1 MRRNARTIFI
11 LVCLGLIGC
20 FGCFTI
26 WNHYKDNV
34 ENDNT
39 CEFTR
44 TYRLL
49 LITPTENKDDFYVT
63 LQNTEGVQT
72 VLVNNEEKLEL
83 EDFSKSKKKFF
94 VRSSSS
100 KEDIEKVF
108 GNVEYVDANI
118 DGEFGFITEKISE
131 ATFAKKA
138 DELGTVISRI
148 RIEG

>member
-49 LITPTENKDDFYVT
+49 LITPTKNEDDFYVT

-83 EDFSKSKKKFF
+83 EEGQIYEFVFRKGNSIIEDTIQSIFDNTDLVEIKKTD
-94 VRSSSS
+94 RTL
-100 KEDIEKVF
+100 EDGINESIC
-108 GNVEYVDANI
+108 N
-118 DGEFGFITEKISE
+118 
-131 ATFAKKA
+131 
-138 DELGTVISRI
+138 
-148 RIEG
+148 

>member
-49 LITPTENKDDFYVT
+49 LIIPTENEDDFYVT

-83 EDFSKSKKKFF
+83 EAGQIYEFVFRKGNSIIEDTIQSIFDNTDLVEIKKTD
-94 VRSSSS
+94 RTL
-100 KEDIEKVF
+100 EDGINEP
-108 GNVEYVDANI
+108 I
-118 DGEFGFITEKISE
+118 CS
-131 ATFAKKA
+131 
-138 DELGTVISRI
+138 
-148 RIEG
+148 

>member
-1 MRRNARTIFI
+1 MDIVIAGAGEVGTHLANMLSKQEHNIM
-11 LVCLGLIGC
+11 LI
-20 FGCFTI
+20 
-26 WNHYKDNV
+26 DS
-34 ENDNT
+34 D
-39 CEFTR
+39 
-44 TYRLL
+44 
-49 LITPTENKDDFYVT
+49 
-63 LQNTEGVQT
+63 
-72 VLVNNEEKLEL
+72 EEKLEL

>member
-1 MRRNARTIFI
+1 MNDIFKDMQAK
-11 LVCLGLIGC
+11 VGC
-20 FGCFTI
+20 EYI
-26 WNHYKDNV
+26 SDLPSYKRKV
-34 ENDNT
+34 WHEMK
-39 CEFTR
+39 
-44 TYRLL
+44 RLN
-49 LITPTENKDDFYVT
+49 PADY
-63 LQNTEGVQT
+63 
-72 VLVNNEEKLEL
+72 EERQL

>member
-1 MRRNARTIFI
+1 MECDTMRRNARTIFI

-44 TYRLL
+44 NYKLL
-49 LITPTENKDDFYVT
+49 LITPTENEDDFYAT
-63 LQNTEGVQT
+63 LQNAEGVQT

-83 EDFSKSKKKFF
+83 EEGQIYEFVFRKGNSIIEDTIQSIFDNTDLVEIKKTD
-94 VRSSSS
+94 RTL
-100 KEDIEKVF
+100 EDGINES
-108 GNVEYVDANI
+108 I
-118 DGEFGFITEKISE
+118 CS
-131 ATFAKKA
+131 
-138 DELGTVISRI
+138 
-148 RIEG
+148 

>member
-1 MRRNARTIFI
+1 MVGDLVFI
-11 LVCLGLIGC
+11 GSGAGKLPTASAVVSDVVDSVRHL
-20 FGCFTI
+20 
-26 WNHYKDNV
+26 NV
-34 ENDNT
+34 ST
-39 CEFTR
+39 
-44 TYRLL
+44 
-49 LITPTENKDDFYVT
+49 
-63 LQNTEGVQT
+63 T
-72 VLVNNEEKLEL
+72 VMWDEEKLEL

-100 KEDIEKVF
+100 KEF

>member
-26 WNHYKDNV
+26 CNHYKDNV

-83 EDFSKSKKKFF
+83 EEGQIYEFVFRKGNSIIEDTIQSIFDNTDLVEIKKTD
-94 VRSSSS
+94 RTL
-100 KEDIEKVF
+100 EDGINEP
-108 GNVEYVDANI
+108 I
-118 DGEFGFITEKISE
+118 CS
-131 ATFAKKA
+131 
-138 DELGTVISRI
+138 
-148 RIEG
+148 

>member
-1 MRRNARTIFI
+1 MT
-11 LVCLGLIGC
+11 
-20 FGCFTI
+20 
-26 WNHYKDNV
+26 
-34 ENDNT
+34 
-39 CEFTR
+39 
-44 TYRLL
+44 LL
-49 LITPTENKDDFYVT
+49 LVDFFIFFNIAATSNLHVDLLAQQAGGIDNRHKNQDKKY
-63 LQNTEGVQT
+63 ES
-72 VLVNNEEKLEL
+72 ERKLE
-83 EDFSKSKKKFF
+83 
-94 VRSSSS
+94 R

>member
-49 LITPTENKDDFYVT
+49 LITATENEDDFYVT

-83 EDFSKSKKKFF
+83 EEGQIYEFVFRKGNSIIEDTIQSIFDNTDLVEIKKTD
-94 VRSSSS
+94 RTL
-100 KEDIEKVF
+100 EDGINES
-108 GNVEYVDANI
+108 I
-118 DGEFGFITEKISE
+118 CS
-131 ATFAKKA
+131 
-138 DELGTVISRI
+138 
-148 RIEG
+148 

>member
-1 MRRNARTIFI
+1 MECDTMRRNARTIFI

-83 EDFSKSKKKFF
+83 EEGQIYEFVFRKGNSIIEDTIQSIFDNTDLVEIKKTD
-94 VRSSSS
+94 RTL
-100 KEDIEKVF
+100 EDGINEP
-108 GNVEYVDANI
+108 I
-118 DGEFGFITEKISE
+118 CS
-131 ATFAKKA
+131 
-138 DELGTVISRI
+138 
-148 RIEG
+148 

>member
-1 MRRNARTIFI
+1 MECDTMRRNARTIFI

-49 LITPTENKDDFYVT
+49 LITPTKNEDDFYVT

-83 EDFSKSKKKFF
+83 EEGQIYEFVFRKGNSIIEDTIQSIFDNTDLVEIKKTD
-94 VRSSSS
+94 RTL
-100 KEDIEKVF
+100 EDGINESIC
-108 GNVEYVDANI
+108 N
-118 DGEFGFITEKISE
+118 
-131 ATFAKKA
+131 
-138 DELGTVISRI
+138 
-148 RIEG
+148 

>member
-49 LITPTENKDDFYVT
+49 LITPTGNEDDFYVT

-83 EDFSKSKKKFF
+83 EEGQIYEFVFRKGNSIIEDTIQSIFDNTDLVEIKKTD
-94 VRSSSS
+94 RTL
-100 KEDIEKVF
+100 EDGINEP
-108 GNVEYVDANI
+108 I
-118 DGEFGFITEKISE
+118 CS
-131 ATFAKKA
+131 
-138 DELGTVISRI
+138 
-148 RIEG
+148 

>member
-1 MRRNARTIFI
+1 MAPDHPLFNVSGVVNGI
-11 LVCLGLIGC
+11 LVRGNMVGDLVFIGS
-20 FGCFTI
+20 GAGKLPTASAVVSDVVDSVR
-26 WNHYKDNV
+26 HLNV
-34 ENDNT
+34 ST
-39 CEFTR
+39 
-44 TYRLL
+44 
-49 LITPTENKDDFYVT
+49 
-63 LQNTEGVQT
+63 T
-72 VLVNNEEKLEL
+72 VMWDEEKLEL